1 MGVCAFNNAGL
12 PRPRGEVLPG
22 LRGLFAIVGNTVRVC
37 AGHLAVGCYDK
48 LFLIMQSGR
57 RGEACCLNT
66 AQSSPVAR
74 RELNGHYA

>member
-57 RGEACCLNT
+57 RGEACRLNT
-66 AQSSPVAR
+66 AQSTPVAR